1 MPQAKVT
8 LDLIYN
14 SKSSASIPDVTANWN
29 YFQVVSDGSTVK
41 VYLNGSTTAAMSV
54 NYTVKASGTQY
65 QICPAK
71 GCSREYRIRN
81 GAASAAET
89 ALEYATMA
97 DESFFTMGEVETVG
111 VFVPAPVFGGEG
123 VSAPAFGV
131 DQQSGNQVFTF
142 AIGNAV
148 KGAKY
153 RIYKTESL
161 AVPFEPYGEV
171 IEAGANGIL
180 DFVVPTADEPSC
192 FFKIVAE

>member
-1 MPQAKVT
+1 MCR
-8 LDLIYN
+8 D
-14 SKSSASIPDVTANWN
+14 
-29 YFQVVSDGSTVK
+29 
-41 VYLNGSTTAAMSV
+41 
-54 NYTVKASGTQY
+54 SG
-65 QICPAK
+65 CN
-71 GCSREYRIRN
+71 RELRVRN

-97 DESFFTMGEVETVG
+97 DEAFFAMGEIETVG

-123 VSAPAFGV
+123 VPAPAFGV
-131 DQQSGNQVFTF
+131 DQSSGNPVFTF

-161 AVPFEPYGEV
+161 TAPFEPYGDV